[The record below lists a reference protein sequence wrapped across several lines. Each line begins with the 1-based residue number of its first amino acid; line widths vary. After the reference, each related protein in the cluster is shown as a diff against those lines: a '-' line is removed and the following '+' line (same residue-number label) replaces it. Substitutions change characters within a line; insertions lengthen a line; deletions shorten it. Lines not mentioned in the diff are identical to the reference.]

1 MAIGLPNID
10 IVFIQ
15 KAVSAVLRSE
25 RGTAVIIV
33 KDDKQTTAGYEIY
46 KFEADI
52 SDKKYNAE
60 TIKLL
65 KRCFYTNVNKLVV
78 LHVPTKTTAFTED
91 RKSVV

>member
-33 KDDKQTTAGYEIY
+33 KDDKQQQQAMMFLSLKRILLI
-46 KFEADI
+46 KNI
-52 SDKKYNAE
+52 ML
-60 TIKLL
+60 KLL
-65 KRCFYTNVNKLVV
+65 NC
-78 LHVPTKTTAFTED
+78 
-91 RKSVV
+91 